1 MINVAVI
8 GAGWYAAQN
17 HIPVLKARRDV
28 VLDGVCRLGA
38 AELARVRD
46 HFGFAFASEDH
57 HAVLARRPEAVV
69 VASPHHLHYRHA
81 ADALDAGAHVLCEK
95 PMTLAPEEA
104 WDLVARARR
113 ARRQLIVANG
123 HHWLPMMSTI
133 GEMLQRG
140 VVGRIEHVL
149 CSFVS
154 CTRPVFEGDEGLR
167 SWKTTFFRPSTAT
180 WQVPENGGGF
190 AYGQLSHSIALMLW
204 LTRLVPR
211 EAGART
217 FGTGAVDLC
226 DAGIV
231 RFACGA
237 VASISGAAGMPEGHR
252 PLLRLVVTGSHGMM
266 TIDVDRDAAELRLA
280 DGEVGP
286 ITVPAGAWIY
296 NCVGPVEALVDL
308 AQGRGANLAPGEI
321 GAATT
326 SVIAAM
332 LASARS
338 GGAPMRVL
346 PPPT

>member
-1 MINVAVI
+1 MIKVAVI

-17 HIPVLKARRDV
+17 HIPVLKARKDV

-46 HFGFAFASEDH
+46 HFGFAFGSEDH
-57 HAVLARRPEAVV
+57 RAVLARRPDAVV
-69 VASPHHLHYRHA
+69 VASPHHLHHRHA

-113 ARRQLIVANG
+113 AGRQLLIANG
-123 HHWLPMMSTI
+123 HHWLPRLAEI
-133 GEMLQRG
+133 GALLRG
-140 VVGRIEHVL
+140 GAVGRIEHVL

-154 CTRPVFEGDEGLR
+154 CTRAVFEGDEGLQ

-180 WQVPENGGGF
+180 WQAPENGGGF

-204 LTRLVPR
+204 LTGLVPR

-231 RFACGA
+231 TFEGGA
-237 VASISGAAGMPEGHR
+237 VGAISGSAGMPEGQR
-252 PLLRLVVTGSHGMM
+252 PLLRLVVTGDRGVM
-266 TIDVDRDAAELRLA
+266 TVDVDRDVAELRQA
-280 DGEVGP
+280 DGAVTRIE
-286 ITVPAGAWIY
+286 VPARAWSYDCI
-296 NCVGPVEALVDL
+296 GPVNALVDL
-308 AQGRGANLAPGEI
+308 ARGSGANLAPGEI

-332 LASARS
+332 LDSARA
-338 GGAPMRVL
+338 GGAPRPVHQ
-346 PPPT
+346 PEG